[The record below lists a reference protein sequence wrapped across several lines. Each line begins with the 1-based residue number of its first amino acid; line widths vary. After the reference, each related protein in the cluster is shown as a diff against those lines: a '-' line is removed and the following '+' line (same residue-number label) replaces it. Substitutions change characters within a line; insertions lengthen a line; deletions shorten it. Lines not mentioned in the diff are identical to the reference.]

1 MTTPVVPA
9 KLAVQSFQYRI
20 HIVIPS
26 VKHDLK
32 EAAPP
37 VLLSK
42 ATEGDSEGRQV
53 ALGLLSVVFYKHP
66 TQVAEGDHPPK
77 GGSPPGL
84 LGKATEGDSEGR
96 QPARAVR
103 QRQPR
108 AIPKGGRSGCAQVIF
123 LVRSLSQ
130 SVKESDGRFAGL
142 FRM

>member
-1 MTTPVVPA
+1 
-9 KLAVQSFQYRI
+9 
-20 HIVIPS
+20 
-26 VKHDLK
+26 
-32 EAAPP
+32 

-96 QPARAVR
+96 QVALGLLGVVLCKHPTQVAEGDH
-103 QRQPR
+103 P
-108 AIPKGGRSGCAQVIF
+108 PKGG
-123 LVRSLSQ
+123 SQ
-130 SVKESDGRFAGL
+130 PGPFGKGNRGRFRREAGRAAL
-142 FRM
+142 RSFFLSARFPRA

>member
-77 GGSPPGL
+77 GGSQPGPF
-84 LGKATEGDSEGR
+84 GKGNRGR
-96 QPARAVR
+96 FRREAGRAALRSFFLSARF
-103 QRQPR
+103 PR
-108 AIPKGGRSGCAQVIF
+108 A
-123 LVRSLSQ
+123 
-130 SVKESDGRFAGL
+130 
-142 FRM
+142 